1 MKAVRVFSSLFLWLL
16 GNLVLAQQGLKGA
29 YYNGT
34 NFEQKVMTR
43 TDRQLHFTW
52 KQRSPATGVDR
63 SYYSIRWTGQLLA
76 PASGR
81 YTFYAKVDDGIR
93 LWIGN
98 QKVMDVWQLNDSK
111 NFTGS
116 IVLQKGQYYDLRVDY
131 FNAMLGGVIEL
142 FWERPDEEET
152 FLGMGSKPRTPV
164 TAQFFRQSAPPKPV
178 VAPPKV
184 VAVAKPKPIIKPPV
198 SEANPKPKPVVASL
212 PVTKP
217 AITTKP
223 VSVTTTSPV
232 LPVPTVADEPFND
245 LRAGETFSL
254 NHVAFEQSSYVL
266 LPSSAAELDRLVQVM
281 KKKPEWHI
289 EVTGHTDNV
298 GDPRLNMALSE
309 NRAKVV
315 AHYLIRHGI
324 ADERINA
331 KGCGSTQP
339 IADNTSETE
348 RVKNRRVEVMIK

>member
-1 MKAVRVFSSLFLWLL
+1 MGSQAS
-16 GNLVLAQQGLKGA
+16 AQQGLRGE

-43 TDRQLHFTW
+43 IDPQLNFTW

-63 SYYSIRWTGQLLA
+63 SYYSIRWTGKLLA

-131 FNAMLGGVIEL
+131 FNAMLGGVLEL
-142 FWERPDEEET
+142 FWERPDDEKS
-152 FLGMGSKPRTPV
+152 FFGMGSTPRTPV
-164 TAQFFRQSAPPKPV
+164 TAQFFRQSPSPKPV
-178 VAPPKV
+178 VPPQKAV
-184 VAVAKPKPIIKPPV
+184 VAAKPKPTVKPPV
-198 SEANPKPKPVVASL
+198 PEVSPKPKPVIASV
-212 PVTKP
+212 PIPKTEP
-217 AITTKP
+217 ASKP
-223 VSVTTTSPV
+223 VSA
-232 LPVPTVADEPFND
+232 TVAAPVVPPAKPADEVFDN
-245 LRAGETFSL
+245 LASGETFNL
-254 NHVAFEQSSYVL
+254 RHVSFEQSSYVL
-266 LPSSAAELDRLVQVM
+266 LSSSSAELDRLVQVM
-281 KKKPEWHI
+281 KKKPEWRI
-289 EVTGHTDNV
+289 EVAGHTDNV
-298 GDPRLNMALSE
+298 GDPRLNRALSE

-324 ADERINA
+324 ADDRIEA
-331 KGCGSTQP
+331 KGYGSSQP
-339 IADNTSETE
+339 IADNTIETE
-348 RVKNRRVEVMIK
+348 RVKNRRVEIKVR